1 MTVPS
6 GVVCVC
12 PARVA
17 LRRLQASPDAHTHT
31 LAPPGGT
38 SALLAQQGP
47 EPGLWWRALTR
58 PLPVQVGCKLSL
70 VFFQYCIMANFY
82 WLLVEGLY
90 LHTLLAVIFAPGRRF
105 RAYLLIGW
113 GEDSPCLPGAPGSDL
128 PTETLSAQKNLG
140 LPRRK
145 GVNTLMFGEPGNE
158 SESCSVVSDSLQP
171 HGLHSPWNSPEYWS
185 G

>member
-70 VFFQYCIMANFY
+70 VFFQYCIMANY
-82 WLLVEGLY
+82 SWLLVEGLY
-90 LHTLLAVIFAPGRRF
+90 LHTLLVISFFSERKWLQGFVA
-105 RAYLLIGW
+105 LGW
-113 GEDSPCLPGAPGSDL
+113 G
-128 PTETLSAQKNLG
+128 
-140 LPRRK
+140 
-145 GVNTLMFGEPGNE
+145 MF
-158 SESCSVVSDSLQP
+158 SRV
-171 HGLHSPWNSPEYWS
+171 W
-185 G
+185 

>member
-1 MTVPS
+1 MRSLKVTVPS

-12 PARVA
+12 PAGVA
-17 LRRLQASPDAHTHT
+17 LRRLRASPDAHTHT

-47 EPGLWWRALTR
+47 GAGPVMARALTR

-90 LHTLLAVIFAPGRRF
+90 LHTLLVVIFAPGRCF

-113 GEDSPCLPGAPGSDL
+113 GKDSPCLPGAPGLDL
-128 PTETLSAQKNLG
+128 PTETLSAQKNPG
-140 LPRRK
+140 LP
-145 GVNTLMFGEPGNE
+145 LEEE
-158 SESCSVVSDSLQP
+158 STP
-171 HGLHSPWNSPEYWS
+171 
-185 G
+185 